1 LDKQLTFS
9 DKAYMLWLKMKDAG
23 ARKVLVHMPVQFILD
38 YTIPISSVPAADG
51 NAW

>member
-1 LDKQLTFS
+1 
-9 DKAYMLWLKMKDAG
+9 MKDSG
-23 ARKVLVHMPVQFILD
+23 AKKVLVYMPVQFILD